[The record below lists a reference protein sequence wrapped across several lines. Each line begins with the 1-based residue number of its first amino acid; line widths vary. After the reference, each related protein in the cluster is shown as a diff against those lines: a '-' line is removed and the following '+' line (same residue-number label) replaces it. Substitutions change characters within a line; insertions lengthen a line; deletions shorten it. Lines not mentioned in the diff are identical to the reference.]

1 MEVIATIYK
10 ITEVESKN
18 IKILMPDG
26 IISGEENENI
36 IKHKD
41 IKKEMSL
48 SLYIKTYIKNKL

>member
-41 IKKEMSL
+41 ISYKHI
-48 SLYIKTYIKNKL
+48 Y